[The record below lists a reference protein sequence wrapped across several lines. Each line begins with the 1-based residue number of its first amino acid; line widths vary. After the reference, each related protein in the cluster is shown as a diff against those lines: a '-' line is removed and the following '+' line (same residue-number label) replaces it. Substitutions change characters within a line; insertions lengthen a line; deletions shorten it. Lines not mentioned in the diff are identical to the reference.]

1 MAEERRDGAVE
12 VELSLRLRTGDDDS
26 SSAAAASATAA
37 SGPEDEAAARRNMT
51 IFYNGR
57 MCAVNVTE
65 LQARTI
71 ISMASQGN
79 FGKQHQQQRQV
90 RDDHPYHQGDSSS
103 SSSGGGG
110 GVSTAAAQHCVAG
123 SSSSH
128 SGSATPPR
136 PPPASP
142 RAGLQAAVA
151 APMMNQPA
159 ASGLSMKRSLQR
171 FLEKRKTR
179 AAASAAPLYARR

>member
-1 MAEERRDGAVE
+1 MAEERRRDDGGDVE
-12 VELSLRLRTGDDDS
+12 VELSLRLRTGDDSTSAAPAPATAADEQQ
-26 SSAAAASATAA
+26 AAAAA
-37 SGPEDEAAARRNMT
+37 EARRKLT

-79 FGKQHQQQRQV
+79 FGKQQQQRQG
-90 RDDHPYHQGDSSS
+90 RDDHHYHQGESSS
-103 SSSGGGG
+103 G
-110 GVSTAAAQHCVAG
+110 GVSTAAARHCDVAG

-136 PPPASP
+136 PAPVSP
-142 RAGLQAAVA
+142 RAGLQAAA
-151 APMMNQPA
+151 AGAPTMNQPPA

-179 AAASAAPLYARR
+179 AAAPLYARR